1 VTEVNSKIYFV
12 IRLTILF
19 TAIGGA
25 NISAAQERVQTD
37 VVYGVLSGLSLTMD
51 VHQPEESNRRGV
63 VLVVGSGWDGRES
76 GFTEYQLKNGNP
88 YINELRDAIVQAG
101 FTVFVPNHR
110 AAPQHRY
117 PAAVED
123 ILRAV
128 RFVRFNASQ
137 FGIEPYPLGGVGHSS
152 GGHLVGMAGVRDDNI
167 ELQESPYP
175 VERESSRLQ
184 AVVTIASPHDLSVP
198 DGISWPYVVTFMGE
212 APPMDATFTET
223 ELRGKYAE
231 ASPVT
236 HVTPDDASFL
246 MLHGE
251 GDSYV
256 MYEQLSIMGSA
267 LAQAGVSADAVS
279 IDSDSH
285 VPPLDHAAII
295 AWLEGQL
302 L

>member
-25 NISAAQERVQTD
+25 NISVAQERVQTD

-63 VLVVGSGWDGRES
+63 VLVVGSGWDGRER
-76 GFTEYQLKNGNP
+76 GYTNYQLKNGNSYVNP
-88 YINELRDAIVQAG
+88 VRDALVQAG
-101 FTVFVPNHR
+101 FTVFVPNLR
-110 AAPQHRY
+110 AAPEHRY
-117 PAAVED
+117 PAAVDD

-152 GGHLVGMAGVRDDNI
+152 GGHLAGMAGVRDDNT
-167 ELQESPYP
+167 ELQKSPYP

-184 AVVTIASPHDLSVP
+184 AVVAIASPHDLSVP
-198 DGISWPYVVTFMGE
+198 DGIAWPYVVTFMGE

-231 ASPVT
+231 ASPVA

-246 MLHGE
+246 LIHG
-251 GDSYV
+251 DADPNV
-256 MYEQLSIMGSA
+256 MYRQLAIMEGA
-267 LAQAGVSADAVS
+267 LTAAGVSVETRTIA
-279 IDSDSH
+279 SDSH
-285 VPPLDHAAII
+285 TPPLNHQSIV
-295 AWLEGQL
+295 AWLQDQL